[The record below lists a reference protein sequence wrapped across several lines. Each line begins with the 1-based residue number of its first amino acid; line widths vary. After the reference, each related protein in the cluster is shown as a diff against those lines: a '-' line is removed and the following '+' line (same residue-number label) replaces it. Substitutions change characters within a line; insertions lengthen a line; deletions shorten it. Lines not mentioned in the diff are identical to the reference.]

1 MSKELSF
8 KERVVSAQ
16 NELKVPKNEHND
28 FGDFFYRSAER
39 ILEEAKPVTAKY
51 GLFLTL
57 SDGIELIG
65 DRFYIKAIAT
75 LSDVHS
81 DERVVVTAFAREALK
96 KKGMDESQ
104 ITGSASSYARKYALN
119 GLYLIDDTK
128 DPDTNEHRNQINNQ
142 PNNQQNNPAQ
152 QEIERLKGLLKQH
165 NSDYNEQQLNNWL
178 LNATGFNDVNA
189 MYQQASNQIIQKLNG
204 LLAKFSNNQN
214 NNKVNWGN

>member
-16 NELKVPKNEHND
+16 NELKAPKGQYNS
-28 FGDFFYRSAER
+28 FGRYKYRSAED
-39 ILEEAKPVTAKY
+39 ILEAVKPVNAKH
-51 GLFLTL
+51 GLTL
-57 SDGIELIG
+57 TVSDNIEMVG
-65 DRFYIKAIAT
+65 ERVYIKAIAT

-81 DERVVVTAFAREALK
+81 DECLIVTAFAREQLS

-142 PNNQQNNPAQ
+142 SNNQQNNPAQ

-165 NSDYNEQQLNNWL
+165 NSDYNEQQLNSWL

-214 NNKVNWGN
+214 NKVNWGN

>member
-1 MSKELSF
+1 
-8 KERVVSAQ
+8 
-16 NELKVPKNEHND
+16 
-28 FGDFFYRSAER
+28 
-39 ILEEAKPVTAKY
+39 
-51 GLFLTL
+51 
-57 SDGIELIG
+57 
-65 DRFYIKAIAT
+65 
-75 LSDVHS
+75 
-81 DERVVVTAFAREALK
+81 
-96 KKGMDESQ
+96 MDESQ

-142 PNNQQNNPAQ
+142 SNNQQNNPAQ

-165 NSDYNEQQLNNWL
+165 NSDYNEQQLNSWL

-214 NNKVNWGN
+214 NKVNWGN

>member
-39 ILEEAKPVTAKY
+39 ILEEAKPVNAKY

>member
-8 KERVVSAQ
+8 KERVASVQ
-16 NELKVPKNEHND
+16 NELKAPKTEHND
-28 FGDFFYRSAER
+28 FGNFFYRSAEG
-39 ILEEAKPVTAKY
+39 ILEAVKPINAKY

-57 SDGIELIG
+57 SDNVEVVG
-65 DRFYIKAIAT
+65 DRVYIKAIAT
-75 LSDVHS
+75 LSDVNS
-81 DERVVVTAFAREALK
+81 DEYLVVTAFAREQLS

-104 ITGSASSYARKYALN
+104 VTGATSSYARKYALN
-119 GLYLIDDTK
+119 GLYLIDDMK
-128 DPDTNEHRNQINNQ
+128 DSDTNDQRNQINNQ
-142 PNNQQNNPAQ
+142 INNQQNTPAQ